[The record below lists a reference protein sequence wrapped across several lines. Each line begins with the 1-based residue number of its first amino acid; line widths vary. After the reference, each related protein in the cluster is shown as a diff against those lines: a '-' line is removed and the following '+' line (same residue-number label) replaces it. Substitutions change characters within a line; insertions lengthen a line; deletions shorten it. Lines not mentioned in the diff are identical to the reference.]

1 MIIRCRLVAGG
12 GGLACPPLPINFLRL
27 IYAAIHYAKYLP
39 KRHHHLFHLTEHIE
53 SIATVI
59 IKILTIMIIMII
71 IKIIKMII
79 LIIMAMI
86 IMMMIPA
93 KNMRH

>member
-12 GGLACPPLPINFLRL
+12 WWRVACPLLPINFLRL
-27 IYAAIHYAKYLP
+27 IYAAIHYAKYPP
-39 KRHHHLFHLTEHIE
+39 KPHHHLDHLDEHIE

-59 IKILTIMIIMII
+59 IKILTI